1 MKIILLNSLL
11 ILVFSCILAGC
22 AGAQSRPAEPLW
34 LDGGGRSD
42 CISSGSI
49 RDYRVL
55 DDANLI
61 VTAGA
66 KRRYHV
72 MLSRRATGL
81 RGSWQIGFKSTTG
94 SICGGFD
101 ELIVD
106 DGMSPRSY
114 RISSIR
120 EVSPEEYE
128 QILVRFEKREPDFRQ
143 TPASKEI
150 EGAEVE
156 ELD

>member
-1 MKIILLNSLL
+1 MKNIYLSQ
-11 ILVFSCILAGC
+11 LVVLFFSCLLSAC

-72 MLSRRATGL
+72 MLSRNATGL

-128 QILVRFEKREPDFRQ
+128 EILVRLGKMEPDIRQ
-143 TPASKEI
+143 APASKEI

>member
-1 MKIILLNSLL
+1 MNNLYLKQLL
-11 ILVFSCILAGC
+11 ILICSCLLSGC

-34 LDGGGRSD
+34 LEETSRSD

-61 VTAGA
+61 VTASA
-66 KRRYHV
+66 KRRYLV
-72 MLSRRATGL
+72 MLSRRAPGL
-81 RGSWQIGFKSTTG
+81 RGSWQVGFKSTTG
-94 SICGGFD
+94 SVCGGFD

-106 DGMSPRSY
+106 DGMSPRAY
-114 RISSIR
+114 RISAIR

-128 QILVRFEKREPDFRQ
+128 EILVRFGKMEPDVRQ
-143 TPASKEI
+143 TPASREI

>member
-1 MKIILLNSLL
+1 MNNIYLKQLL
-11 ILVFSCILAGC
+11 IFFFSCSISGC
-22 AGAQSRPAEPLW
+22 AHAQSRPAEPLW
-34 LDGGGRSD
+34 LEGTSRSD

-61 VTAGA
+61 VTASA
-66 KRRYHV
+66 KRRYLV
-72 MLSRRATGL
+72 MLSRRAPGL
-81 RGSWQIGFKSTTG
+81 QGSWQVGFKSTTG
-94 SICGGFD
+94 SVCGGFD

-106 DGMSPRSY
+106 DGMSPRAY
-114 RISSIR
+114 RISAIR

-128 QILVRFEKREPDFRQ
+128 EILVRFGKMGPDVRQ
-143 TPASKEI
+143 APASREV

>member
-1 MKIILLNSLL
+1 MNNIYLKQIVIIL
-11 ILVFSCILAGC
+11 FSCFLSGC
-22 AGAQSRPAEPLW
+22 ASAQSRPAEPRR
-34 LDGGGRSD
+34 LDGSGRSD
-42 CISSGSI
+42 CISSGSS

-66 KRRYHV
+66 KRRYYV
-72 MLSRRATGL
+72 MLSRRAPGL
-81 RGSWQIGFKSTTG
+81 RGSWQIGFKSATG
-94 SICGGFD
+94 SVCGGFD

-106 DGMSPRSY
+106 DGMSPRAY
-114 RISSIR
+114 RISAIR

-128 QILVRFEKREPDFRQ
+128 EILVRFGKMEPDFRQ
-143 TPASKEI
+143 APASKEI